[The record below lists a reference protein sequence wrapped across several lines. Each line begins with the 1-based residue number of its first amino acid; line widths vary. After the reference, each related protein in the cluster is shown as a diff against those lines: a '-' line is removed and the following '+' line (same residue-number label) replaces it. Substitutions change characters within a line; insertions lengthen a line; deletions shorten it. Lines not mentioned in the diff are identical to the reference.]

1 MDALGG
7 VFYVSRCGQRT
18 YVARA
23 GARRSNSFTDKD
35 LQLFSKHPQGGVDIL
50 PIYSIMGDVEGVA
63 QLVRVPDCRSGGCG
77 FESRRPRFVSGS
89 LACLWAMWIV
99 SEKRQSGL
107 DRGRE
112 SAIMS
117 KLTLEK
123 GKLR

>member
-50 PIYSIMGDVEGVA
+50 PIYSIMGEVFWGGGKLFFDVLSCRRPFLS
-63 QLVRVPDCRSGGCG
+63 QLVSPA
-77 FESRRPRFVSGS
+77 EGS
-89 LACLWAMWIV
+89 W
-99 SEKRQSGL
+99 
-107 DRGRE
+107 
-112 SAIMS
+112 
-117 KLTLEK
+117 
-123 GKLR
+123 